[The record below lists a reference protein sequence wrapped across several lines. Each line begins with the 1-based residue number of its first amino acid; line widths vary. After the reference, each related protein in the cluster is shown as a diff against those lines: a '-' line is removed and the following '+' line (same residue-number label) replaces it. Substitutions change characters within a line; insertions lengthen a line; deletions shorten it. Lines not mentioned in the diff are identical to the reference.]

1 MLMFG
6 TLTVATAISIPI
18 FVVMGLCSA
27 AVLYARGI
35 DLISLPQTVFETLDS
50 FILLALPFYVL
61 AGNLMRRGG
70 IAVRLVTVAIAL
82 TRWLRGGLG
91 SASVLACMFFCT
103 MSGSSSATTAAIGR
117 TMIPALEKRGYPKP
131 FATALVASGGE
142 LGAILPPSLPM
153 IVYGLVTNVSI
164 GALFVAGIIPGIVIG
179 ASLIA
184 TVCVTARVKG
194 FDKGERISLQQW
206 GSDSL
211 NAARDAFWA
220 LIMPLIILGGIYS
233 GVFTAVEAS
242 VVAVGYGLFVGLF
255 IYREIKW
262 RDLITIFNES
272 AVTTSIIMMIVAFA
286 GLFGYVL
293 AIEQVPQKLGRFIGE
308 IAHDPVTFLLLVNV
322 LLFVAGTFMEAAAT
336 ILILGPILAPI
347 AAGYGVHPAHFGM
360 IMIVNIATGM
370 ITPPVAINLSIAS
383 QISGVRMDD
392 LWRPLMIFLFVLTI
406 DVLLITFVPA
416 LSLAFLP

>member
-6 TLTVATAISIPI
+6 TLAGATALSIPI

-35 DLISLPQTVFETLDS
+35 DLISLPQTVFEALDS

-61 AGNLMRRGG
+61 AGNIMRRGG
-70 IAVRLVTVAIAL
+70 IAARLVAAAIAL
-82 TRWLRGGLG
+82 TRWQRGGLG
-91 SASVLACMFFCT
+91 SASVLACMFFST
-103 MSGSSSATTAAIGR
+103 MSGSSSATTAAVGR

-131 FATALVASGGE
+131 FATALVATGGE
-142 LGAILPPSLPM
+142 LGAIIPPSLPM

-164 GALFVAGIIPGIVIG
+164 GALFIAGIIPGILIG
-179 ASLIA
+179 VSLIV
-184 TVCVTARVKG
+184 TVCITARVKD
-194 FDKGERISLQQW
+194 FDSGERISFHQYKVECLH
-206 GSDSL
+206 
-211 NAARDAFWA
+211 AVKDAIWA
-220 LIMPLIILGGIYS
+220 LLMPLIILGGIYS

-242 VVAVGYGLFVGLF
+242 VVAVAYGLIIGLFV
-255 IYREIKW
+255 YREIAW
-262 RDLITIFNES
+262 RDLIAIFTES

-293 AIEQVPQKLGRFIGE
+293 ALEQVPQKLGHFIAN
-308 IAHDPVTFLLLVNV
+308 IAHDPVTFLILVNI

-347 AAGYGVHPAHFGM
+347 AVSYGVNPVHFGM

-416 LSLAFLP
+416 LSLAFLQ

>member
-6 TLTVATAISIPI
+6 TLAITTALSIPI

-27 AVLYARGI
+27 VVLHARGI

-70 IAVRLVTVAIAL
+70 IATRLVAVAIAL

-153 IVYGLVTNVSI
+153 IIYGLVTNVSV
-164 GALFVAGIIPGIVIG
+164 GALFVAGFIPGIMIG

-184 TVCVTARVKG
+184 TVC
-194 FDKGERISLQQW
+194 
-206 GSDSL
+206 
-211 NAARDAFWA
+211 
-220 LIMPLIILGGIYS
+220 P
-233 GVFTAVEAS
+233 
-242 VVAVGYGLFVGLF
+242 
-255 IYREIKW
+255 
-262 RDLITIFNES
+262 
-272 AVTTSIIMMIVAFA
+272 
-286 GLFGYVL
+286 
-293 AIEQVPQKLGRFIGE
+293 
-308 IAHDPVTFLLLVNV
+308 
-322 LLFVAGTFMEAAAT
+322 
-336 ILILGPILAPI
+336 
-347 AAGYGVHPAHFGM
+347 
-360 IMIVNIATGM
+360 
-370 ITPPVAINLSIAS
+370 
-383 QISGVRMDD
+383 
-392 LWRPLMIFLFVLTI
+392 
-406 DVLLITFVPA
+406 
-416 LSLAFLP
+416 